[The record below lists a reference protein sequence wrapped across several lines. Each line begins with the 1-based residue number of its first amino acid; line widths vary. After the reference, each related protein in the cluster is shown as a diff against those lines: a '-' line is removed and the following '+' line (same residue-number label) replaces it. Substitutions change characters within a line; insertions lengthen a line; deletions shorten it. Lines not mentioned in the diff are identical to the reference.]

1 MSVNTSHHIPENTY
15 KRRNRADS
23 GTFALDD
30 EAKVFCETMLRLADY
45 LIEEDPML
53 DQPSQL
59 TVRSF
64 RKVYRTP
71 QDTECIITKFLDE
84 AQLTTSPSDPADA
97 PGLACCVRL
106 VSNNKPK
113 TWDNYAKKI
122 KDILLQRM
130 NEAYTGEKFTVGK
143 TIGGRWTV
151 TSKLNGVKGTYN
163 QGILFVHDNLHET
176 MRIMKLLPSE
186 AMYPGY
192 PGREIS
198 ILRRLSHPNI
208 ISLYD
213 AHLPSAAT
221 ERHATPYLVT
231 EHCDKGTLAGLIKTW
246 NQRGKLI
253 PESFVWQVFESLV
266 SAVQYLHHGPYP
278 YNTAA
283 FDWDPISHRDI
294 ISSNIFLTSSS
305 QAESCDYP
313 FSIKL
318 ADFGC
323 AITDSEMAAHNY
335 NVRDLPVVSAD
346 YRPPEEAHATEAT
359 DMYQIGLV
367 ISLMYCMMHRPSNHV
382 TDAGYLNRDYLEGSI
397 GYTSELRMYLE
408 MCLDVDDDERPDSRS
423 FLLRIQSARRLLS
436 NAGKFGEQVELFAS
450 S

>member
-1 MSVNTSHHIPENTY
+1 MSVNTSHHIQENTY
-15 KRRNRADS
+15 KRRIRADS

-30 EAKVFCETMLRLADY
+30 DWNR
-45 LIEEDPML
+45 
-53 DQPSQL
+53 
-59 TVRSF
+59 R
-64 RKVYRTP
+64 
-71 QDTECIITKFLDE
+71 
-84 AQLTTSPSDPADA
+84 
-97 PGLACCVRL
+97 
-106 VSNNKPK
+106 
-113 TWDNYAKKI
+113 
-122 KDILLQRM
+122 
-130 NEAYTGEKFTVGK
+130 GE
-143 TIGGRWTV
+143 
-151 TSKLNGVKGTYN
+151 
-163 QGILFVHDNLHET
+163 
-176 MRIMKLLPSE
+176 
-186 AMYPGY
+186 
-192 PGREIS
+192 
-198 ILRRLSHPNI
+198 
-208 ISLYD
+208 
-213 AHLPSAAT
+213 
-221 ERHATPYLVT
+221 
-231 EHCDKGTLAGLIKTW
+231 
-246 NQRGKLI
+246 LI

>member
-1 MSVNTSHHIPENTY
+1 MSVNTSQRISENIY
-15 KRRNRADS
+15 KCRNRAAS

-45 LIEEDPML
+45 LIEEDPTL

-59 TVRSF
+59 TVRNF
-64 RKVYRTP
+64 RKVYRIP
-71 QDTECIITKFLDE
+71 QDTECITPKFLDE
-84 AQLTTSPSDPADA
+84 TQLTTSPSDPADA

-113 TWDNYAKKI
+113 TLDKHVGKI

-130 NEAYTGEKFTVGK
+130 NKAYAGDSFTVGR

-151 TSKLNGVKGTYN
+151 ASKLNGVKGTYN
-163 QGILFVHDNLHET
+163 QGILFVRDTLHED

-192 PGREIS
+192 PGREIG
-198 ILRRLSHPNI
+198 ILHRLSHLTI
-208 ISLYD
+208 IPLYD
-213 AHLPSAAT
+213 AHLPSAVT

-231 EHCDKGTLAGLIKTW
+231 EYCGKEALVGLIKTW
-246 NQRGKLI
+246 NRRGELI

-266 SAVQYLHHGPYP
+266 SAVQFLHHGPYP

-283 FDWDPISHRDI
+283 YDWDPISHRDI
-294 ISSNIFLTSSS
+294 ISSNIFLTSSQ

-323 AITDSEMAAHNY
+323 AITNSEMAAHNY

-346 YRPPEEAHATEAT
+346 YRPPEEARATEAT
-359 DMYQIGLV
+359 V
-367 ISLMYCMMHRPSNHV
+367 
-382 TDAGYLNRDYLEGSI
+382 
-397 GYTSELRMYLE
+397 
-408 MCLDVDDDERPDSRS
+408 
-423 FLLRIQSARRLLS
+423 
-436 NAGKFGEQVELFAS
+436 EQCGQVW
-450 S
+450 